1 MISWLSRFR
10 RDVSGV
16 AAIEA
21 ALLLPLLVLTSLGA
35 IELAAALDARRA
47 VDNASFSLVQS
58 AAASSVADRGRRAR
72 WVAGHDQSFNGVPG
86 LSQVQAELR
95 SYVNDGGTIS
105 RAWEWSPNGSGPG
118 LSDGEA
124 IQEVENQIVPGEG
137 ILVAVVEARYRPI
150 IASFAIGNMTFRS
163 VHTQVPLKKT
173 IPLYR

>member
-10 RDVSGV
+10 RDISGV
-16 AAIEA
+16 AAVEA

-35 IELAAALDARRA
+35 IELAAALDARRS

-58 AAASSVADRGRRAR
+58 AAASSVVDRGRRAR
-72 WVAGHDQSFNGVPG
+72 WVAGHDQSFNDVPG
-86 LSQVQAELR
+86 LSGVRAELR
-95 SYVNDGGTIS
+95 SYVNKAGTIS

-124 IQEVENQIVPGEG
+124 VQEVQDQIVPGEG

-150 IASFAIGNMTFRS
+150 IAGFVIGNMTFRS
-163 VHTQVPLKKT
+163 IHTQVPLKKT